1 MGKKQGMGIVVSSEM
16 EWPETELEK
25 KKEMGILESPVSE
38 MENAPGSEMEH
49 APESEMEHAPGSE
62 MGHVPESEMGYVPES
77 EMGYV
82 PESEMVSEKQGREI
96 LVTEME

>member
-1 MGKKQGMGIVVSSEM
+1 MMGKKQGMGIVVSSEM

-49 APESEMEHAPGSE
+49 APESEM
-62 MGHVPESEMGYVPES
+62 
-77 EMGYV
+77 
-82 PESEMVSEKQGREI
+82 
-96 LVTEME
+96 